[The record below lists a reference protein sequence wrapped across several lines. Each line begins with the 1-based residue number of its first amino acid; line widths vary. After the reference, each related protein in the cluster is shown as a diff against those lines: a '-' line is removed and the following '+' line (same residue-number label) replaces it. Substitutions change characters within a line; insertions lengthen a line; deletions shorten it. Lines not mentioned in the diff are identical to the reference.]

1 MSRKIKILL
10 IEDEAELADNIK
22 TILELNNFEVTVTGN
37 GEEGIK
43 FADKILPDIILSDIL
58 LPSKN
63 GYEVLKAVSGNKNT
77 SHIPFIFLTAKV
89 TYKDLRKGMEL
100 GADDYIYKPFKTTEL
115 ISAIR
120 SRLKRA
126 TLLHKSLSVN
136 GTQKKI
142 RLSLDD
148 SVIIGPGKKTD
159 IVKIEDIS
167 CILAE
172 RQYSSV
178 VLSSG
183 KSHVSR
189 KPLRYWE
196 NILPE
201 GKFIRV
207 HRSTIINL
215 MELNSII
222 KSKNGS
228 YIAVMNKS
236 KREFKISRSCVKKI
250 RHVLFV

>member
-22 TILELNNFEVTVTGN
+22 TILELNDFEVTVTGN
-37 GEEGIK
+37 GGEGIK
-43 FADKILPDIILSDIL
+43 FADKILPDIILSDIF

-63 GYEVLKAVSGNKNT
+63 GYEVLKAVSGNKKT

-100 GADDYIYKPFKTTEL
+100 GADDYIFKPFKTAEL

-126 TLLHKSLSVN
+126 ALLNISSSVK
-136 GTQKKI
+136 GTQNKI
-142 RLSLDD
+142 CLSFDD
-148 SVIIGPGKKTD
+148 SVILGLKKKTD
-159 IVKIEDIS
+159 IVKIADIS
-167 CILAE
+167 YIQAE

-183 KSHVSR
+183 KSHITR

-196 NILPE
+196 KILPE
-201 GKFIRV
+201 EKFIRV

-215 MELNSII
+215 MELSSII
-222 KSKNGS
+222 KSQNS
-228 YIAVMNKS
+228 NYIAVMNKS
-236 KREFKISRSCVKKI
+236 KGEFKISRSCIKKI
-250 RHVLFV
+250 RQFLFV